1 MYKNVL
7 EYLLRVLY
15 INIHNC
21 FLTFS
26 SHDTANYATHSSK
39 NNNDSNYNKYQWW
52 YWTAFLS
59 LGYSEFKVYKS
70 YTCTFWKSRNDMAD
84 NSITSKKTR
93 HIFLGF
99 VFFIKIIQSFI
110 AKYSNKIFNLE
121 APKHDMS
128 TTFSNL
134 FFHFLYLYIFKIWVS
149 SIEL

>member
-1 MYKNVL
+1 MNVLISVVSVKHVYNVL

-26 SHDTANYATHSSK
+26 SHDTTNYATHSSK
-39 NNNDSNYNKYQWW
+39 NNNDSNCDKYQWW

-59 LGYSEFKVYKS
+59 LVYSEFKLNNS
-70 YTCTFWKSRNDMAD
+70 YTWTFLKSRNDMAD

-93 HIFLGF
+93 HIFFLGF

-110 AKYSNKIFNLE
+110 CKV
-121 APKHDMS
+121 
-128 TTFSNL
+128 
-134 FFHFLYLYIFKIWVS
+134 FKQNFKFRGT
-149 SIEL
+149 